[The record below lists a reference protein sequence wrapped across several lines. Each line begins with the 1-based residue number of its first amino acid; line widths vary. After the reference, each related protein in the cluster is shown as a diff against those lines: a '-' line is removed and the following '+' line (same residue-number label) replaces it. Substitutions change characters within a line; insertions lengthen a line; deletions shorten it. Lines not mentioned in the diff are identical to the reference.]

1 MAGRKQ
7 WMLLADCSQVYI
19 ETVLI
24 ERVTPSVVRAQARIL
39 EPLTRAQ
46 SQQFMELV
54 ALVISHHEVG
64 AAAVD

>member
-1 MAGRKQ
+1 
-7 WMLLADCSQVYI
+7 MLLADCSQVYI